1 MKRKISPLIKGLCV
15 GFILVLA
22 TVLSLIIYTVLHRA
36 YKSSQTGSAWSVSAE
51 QIQQI
56 AGAISQYE
64 KTNGRRPERL
74 EMLVKAALIKCEA
87 FFDDRQSKPSEIDE
101 ITGRF
106 MQNPHV
112 LYFPA
117 VLKSDPGDMVL
128 LCTITLRENGG
139 KFQVIYNDGRHAKL
153 DSRELIMA
161 LQKTYTYLG
170 RNILKEQAQSE
181 SATETVSRAQPVY

>member
-1 MKRKISPLIKGLCV
+1 MKRKISPFIKGLCV

-22 TVLSLIIYTVLHRA
+22 IVLYRA
-36 YKSSQTGSAWSVSAE
+36 CTSPQTGSSWSVSAE
-51 QIQQI
+51 QIQHI

-74 EMLVKAALIKCEA
+74 EMLVKAGLIKCEA

-101 ITGRF
+101 KTGRF
-106 MQNPHV
+106 VHNPHV

-139 KFQVIYNDGRHAKL
+139 KFQVIYNDGSHAKL